1 MSFDPNSPAN
11 PSPAPRKKG
20 GSGVWLLLLPLVFLI
35 GGTAAYAYF
44 VIWQPATKPV
54 NYPRGLKSGLLTLDK
69 LANDFVDEN
78 GDLLADVPKD
88 QAKRLNPE
96 TLRFATLDRD
106 LEKANE
112 NWKEFFAHFKKVTG
126 KDIEL
131 VETPGSATEMANA
144 LKQGTLHLATFST
157 GAVPLAVNQGGFI
170 PTAVMA
176 DKEGKFEYQ
185 MEILVRKSSPI
196 QTLADLKGKTIC
208 LTSISSLSSFKAPI
222 VTLWREQQFL
232 PGRDYLYSI
241 TRGQEDSILNL
252 VKGEYEVIAVAN
264 DLLARVVARDELDTG
279 SYRSIY
285 KSPSYPPACFGHAH
299 QLEPELAKKIAE
311 AFTSFHWEGTGLDK
325 AFGPANQHRFVAAD
339 YKKDWESV
347 RAVDKAILELVE
359 QNP

>member
-1 MSFDPNSPAN
+1 MSFDPNSPAT
-11 PSPAPRKKG
+11 PSPTPRKKG
-20 GSGVWLLLLPLVFLI
+20 GSGVWLLFLPMLLLT
-35 GGTAAYAYF
+35 GTAAAYAYF
-44 VIWQPATKPV
+44 IVWQPATKPV
-54 NYPRGLKSGLLTLDK
+54 NYPRGLKSGLTTIDK
-69 LANDFVDEN
+69 LAEGFIDEN
-78 GDLLADVPKD
+78 GDLLADVPKEAD
-88 QAKRLNPE
+88 KQINPD
-96 TLRFATLDRD
+96 TIRFATLDRD

-126 KDIEL
+126 KNIEL
-131 VETPGSATEMANA
+131 VETPANA
-144 LKQGTLHLATFST
+144 ADMTSALKEGTLHLATFST

-170 PTAVMA
+170 PVAVMA

-185 MEILVRKSSPI
+185 MEILVRKSSPV
-196 QTLADLKGKTIC
+196 QKLADLKGKTIC

-232 PGRDYLYSI
+232 PGRDYMYSI

-252 VKGEYEVIAVAN
+252 TKGEVEVIAVAN

-299 QLEPELAKKIAE
+299 QLEPELAKKIAK
-311 AFTSFHWEGTGLDK
+311 AFTTFPWEGSGLDK
-325 AFGPANQHRFVAAD
+325 AFGPANQHRFVAVD